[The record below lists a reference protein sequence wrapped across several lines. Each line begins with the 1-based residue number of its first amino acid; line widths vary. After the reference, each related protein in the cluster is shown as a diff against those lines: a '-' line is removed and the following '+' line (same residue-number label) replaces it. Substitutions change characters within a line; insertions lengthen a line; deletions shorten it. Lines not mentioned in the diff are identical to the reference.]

1 MANKHGRNNVLYGQC
16 RAGDA
21 EALVAC
27 VYQISDELYAAAR
40 QATGSDRQAS
50 EVVSQTWDQLLQAL
64 KRWRFGGHLHTRTF
78 HILQRILASAVGPE
92 AAQQAVD
99 SVQSASVETAEAGV
113 AAPEELVAE
122 LVGETHKQ
130 APNIARA
137 ARARRRRTRVALA
150 ASGLLAVAIIS
161 VGVGLYGQLL
171 QANNPQVRFA
181 CLQQRISEDHL
192 VAALRDA
199 SAQLAYAEGGEEL
212 QAHAYHRTG
221 LVLEEIVNAAGLAD
235 LNHLYYIKQRIDSEE
250 LTEAVRAAAWD
261 SSGPTRQD
269 LMHIALVLEE
279 VESW

>member
-1 MANKHGRNNVLYGQC
+1 MGNNHGRNNVLYRQC

-21 EALVAC
+21 EALVAF

-40 QATGSDRQAS
+40 QVTGNDRQAS

-64 KRWRFGGHLHTRTF
+64 KRWRFGGHLHARTF
-78 HILQRILASAVGPE
+78 HILQRILTSTVGPGV
-92 AAQQAVD
+92 AQQAVD
-99 SVQSASVETAEAGV
+99 SVQSASVATAEAGV
-113 AAPEELVAE
+113 VAPEELVAE
-122 LVGETHKQ
+122 LVDETQKQ

-150 ASGLLAVAIIS
+150 ASGLLAAAIIS

-171 QANNPQVRFA
+171 QANSPQVRFE

-212 QAHAYHRTG
+212 QAQAYHRTG
-221 LVLEEIVNAAGLAD
+221 LVLEEIINAAGLAD

-250 LTEAVRAAAWD
+250 LTEAIRAAAWD

-279 VESW
+279 VENW